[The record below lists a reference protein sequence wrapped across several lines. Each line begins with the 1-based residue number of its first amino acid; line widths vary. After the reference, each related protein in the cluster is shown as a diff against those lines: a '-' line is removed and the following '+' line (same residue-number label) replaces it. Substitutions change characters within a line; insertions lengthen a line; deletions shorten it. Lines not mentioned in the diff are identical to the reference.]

1 MLQELGKQNPEL
13 LQQIQANQGAFMQM
27 LAEPAAEGEDD
38 PMAAMLGA
46 LGGGGGGGV
55 G

>member
-27 LAEPAAEGEDD
+27 LSEPAGEG
-38 PMAAMLGA
+38 AAGKW
-46 LGGGGGGGV
+46 V
-55 G
+55 ERE